1 MKVFPGI
8 FLSDAFLLILSC
20 VQLALG
26 LSPFCAEELVGV
38 SSLPPSHGFQG
49 LNSGGWVW
57 WQAPLPAEPS
67 HQPYLCSLLLRESVL
82 VNRIQETIRFVQLRF
97 QIYLPGDV
105 SRALP
110 FLF

>member
-1 MKVFPGI
+1 MLFRDSLVC
-8 FLSDAFLLILSC
+8 A
-20 VQLALG
+20 AG
-26 LSPFCAEELVGV
+26 LSPSYAEEPVGV

-49 LNSGGWVW
+49 LNSGGWAW

-67 HQPYLCSLLLRESVL
+67 HQPYLCSLFLRESVL
-82 VNRIQETIRFVQLRF
+82 VNRIQETMHFVQLRF

-105 SRALP
+105 SRALS